1 MKQPRAPPGSDL
13 LLIRKNRRT
22 DAMIIRIIMP
32 VPTINS
38 PKVGEVYEVTRI
50 EERPPRIIYFVM
62 CEGEEVGVLSHEM
75 EVIEK

>member
-1 MKQPRAPPGSDL
+1 MK
-13 LLIRKNRRT
+13 
-22 DAMIIRIIMP
+22 IRIIMQ

-50 EERPPRIIYFVM
+50 EERPPRVIYFVM

-75 EVIEK
+75 KVVEK

>member
-1 MKQPRAPPGSDL
+1 MK
-13 LLIRKNRRT
+13 
-22 DAMIIRIIMP
+22 IRITMQ

-50 EERPPRIIYFVM
+50 EERSPRVIYFVI

-75 EVIEK
+75 EVVEK